1 MALNATIDLTVKKP
15 DFKSMKSEIKELTI
29 AAQQAV
35 MQFGEFSPEAQ
46 RAEKALAGA
55 KDRMEDFNDRVKAVN
70 PDNFA
75 KINTVVQGV
84 ARGFQAAQGAMAL
97 FGSESKDLEK
107 TMVKLQGAMA
117 LAEGLEGLGKIQQQF
132 KAIFTDVV
140 SGAKKAFAAIKAGIG
155 STGIGLILVAL
166 GAIVAYWDE
175 IKAAVSGV
183 SGEQEKLLSDSKA
196 QEKIERDKLDTLNG
210 QDSILKLQ
218 GLTEEEILKLK
229 IQQTNAV
236 ITTLEAQLVAQ
247 ETMKQSQID
256 AAKRNKD
263 ILQGIIRFLTM
274 PLTVL
279 LTTID
284 QVGKA
289 LGQDFGLEE
298 AFSGGIANLVFDPED
313 VAKEADA
320 AIAETKKQ
328 LNTLKNTNAG
338 YQLSI
343 NAIHTKAAE
352 DKKKINDDAAQTEL
366 DDAAKLADEK
376 KKITDETLAAEASA
390 RDAARQKEL
399 ALLTDESDRIQKE
412 YENKLAAL
420 EEAKAAELKAIGDN
434 AEAKAAIE
442 RKYNDLQIVATAEV
456 DAAELKLA
464 DDRRLKQKEIDDQQA
479 ADQAKATADQIANE
493 EALAAAKDQMI
504 GATRDAVSALGAMFK
519 EGSDAAKA
527 AALID
532 IAIGT
537 GVGFINALDIAQKG
551 AKATGPAAP
560 FAFPIFY
567 ASQIAAV
574 LGAANKARAILK
586 SGKGGGSASA
596 PSQMGG
602 GGAPQMA
609 APKVSSTLPTVTGFD
624 TKVFVTEGDI
634 RRTSDRV
641 DSTKKVSVVK

>member
-15 DFKSMKSEIKELTI
+15 DFKSMKAEIRELTVE
-29 AAQQAV
+29 AQQAV
-35 MQFGEFSPEAQ
+35 MQFGEFSPEAVK
-46 RAEKALAGA
+46 AEKALAGA
-55 KDRMEDFNDRVKAVN
+55 KDRMDDFNDRVKAVN

-84 ARGFQAAQGAMAL
+84 ASGFQAAQGAMAL
-97 FGSESKDLEK
+97 FGNESKDFEK
-107 TMVKLQGAMA
+107 TMIKLQGAMA
-117 LAEGLEGLGKIQQQF
+117 LTQGLEGLGKVQQQF
-132 KAIFTDVV
+132 RAIFTSIAV
-140 SGAKKAFAAIKAGIG
+140 GAKQAFAAIKAGIG

-166 GAIVAYWDE
+166 GAIVAYWDD
-175 IKAAVSGV
+175 IKEAVSGV
-183 SGEQEKLLSDSKA
+183 SEEQKDLLKNTEKMVEANQKSYDNISA
-196 QEKIERDKLDTLNG
+196 SEN
-210 QDSILKLQ
+210 ILKQQ
-218 GLTEEEILKLK
+218 GKTEKEILQLK
-229 IQQTNAV
+229 IAALKV
-236 ITTLEAQLVAQ
+236 SITDLSAQL
-247 ETMKQSQID
+247 ETQQSIQQAQID
-256 AAKRNKD
+256 TAKRNRD
-263 ILQGIIRFLTM
+263 ILQGMIRFIFA
-274 PLTVL
+274 PLSILLKTV
-279 LTTID
+279 D
-284 QVGKA
+284 KVGEA
-289 LGQDFGLEE
+289 LNQDFGLEE
-298 AFSGGIANLVFDPED
+298 GFSKGIAEMVFNPKEVED
-313 VAKEADA
+313 ESNA
-320 AIAETKKQ
+320 AIQKSKDG
-328 LNTLKNTNAG
+328 LRKMRNDIAG
-338 YQLSI
+338 FEESI
-343 NAIHTKAAE
+343 KSIDKKAAE
-352 DKKKINDDAAQTEL
+352 DKKKIADDADQKEL

-376 KKITDETLAAEASA
+376 KKITDDTLAAEASA

-399 ALLTDESDRIQKE
+399 ALLTDEGERIQKE

-464 DDRRLKQKEIDDQQA
+464 DDKRLKQKEIDDQQA